1 MKANKKQEEELKAWF
16 TEPQGFWQLFGGDY
30 TTPSQKGGRGKALQ
44 IIYKINPDIDMR
56 KKMLAN
62 MKAQLRACDK
72 DRKSGQVSL

>member
-44 IIYKINPDIDMR
+44 ITKLTLILI
-56 KKMLAN
+56 
-62 MKAQLRACDK
+62 
-72 DRKSGQVSL
+72 